1 MKGITGP
8 STVSFFKWK
17 INWSMKKGNIITQR
31 SLILAN
37 FRNKVLAT
45 RINQE
50 WLAAKISGKTSKLT
64 CPVLSGAAYSIEPY
78 KKPILEKTVP
88 YEESIEDTF
97 QLLDKTVQF
106 CPPNKAKYSLKL
118 WIKSK
123 FKLKAFVWRLYWLN
137 YPMIY
142 FF

>member
-1 MKGITGP
+1 
-8 STVSFFKWK
+8 
-17 INWSMKKGNIITQR
+17 MKKGNIITQR

-106 CPPNKAKYSLKL
+106 CPQIKQNIVLSCELKVNL
-118 WIKSK
+118 S
-123 FKLKAFVWRLYWLN
+123 
-137 YPMIY
+137 
-142 FF
+142 